1 MRFISTR
8 GGVPP
13 TDLRTAVL
21 AGPAPDGGLY
31 VPEAVPRLTEQEL
44 DQLRDLPFPILSV
57 RVLRHLLGPH
67 APDFLEEV
75 VYAALDFPLPLL
87 PGETG
92 SGVNGAWI
100 GELFHGPTGAF
111 KDVGARFLAHLTA
124 ALRHSPNEGLL
135 VLVATSGDTG
145 SAVAR
150 AFGHIPGCR
159 AVVAFPKGRI
169 SEVQEKQICG
179 AGPGVRPLAVEGS
192 FDDCQRLVREVLA
205 APPHGP
211 SPGSPAHGLSDRVAL
226 VSGNSINVGRL
237 LPQALYYFHFALQLP
252 PQESPPIFAVPSGN
266 LGNLTAGLLARAAGL
281 PTGGFVAAT
290 NRNDTVV
297 RFLESGALD
306 ETRSSIPTI
315 SSAMDVALPSNLE
328 RALYLFGGMESPRA
342 RGAMADLVMATAH
355 SDEDTLSVM
364 RTVHDKTGYLLDPH
378 TAVGLLGLLEART
391 RWPRQQGPGIV
402 LATANPAKFAPAVR
416 EATGISPTAPPSWD
430 ETSKMRSPLAIP
442 AETTS
447 FQEAVAQVAREVGG
461 S

>member
-1 MRFISTR
+1 MRFVSTR

-31 VPEAVPRLTEQEL
+31 VPETVPRLTAREL
-44 DQLRDLPFPILSV
+44 DGLRNLPFPALSV
-57 RVLRHLLGPH
+57 RVLHHLLGDH

-75 VYAALDFPLPLL
+75 VHAALDFPLPLI
-87 PGETG
+87 PRETG
-92 SGVNGAWI
+92 SGVPEAWI

-124 ALRHSPNEGLL
+124 ALRHSPDEGLL

-169 SEVQEKQICG
+169 SGVQENQICG

-205 APPHGP
+205 AAPHGP
-211 SPGSPAHGLSDRVAL
+211 PPGSPAHGLHERVAL

-237 LPQALYYFHFALQLP
+237 LPQALYYFHFAFQLP
-252 PQESPPIFAVPSGN
+252 PRWAPPVFAVPSGN

-297 RFLESGALD
+297 GFLESGTLD
-306 ETRSSIPTI
+306 ETRSSVPTL

-328 RALYLFGGMESPRA
+328 RALHLFGGASSSRA
-342 RGAMADLVMATAH
+342 RASMAHLVLATTH
-355 SDEDTLSVM
+355 SDEDTLALMRSVHE
-364 RTVHDKTGYLLDPH
+364 RTGYLLDPH

-391 RWPRQQGPGIV
+391 RPLPWEGPGIV
-402 LATANPAKFAPAVR
+402 LATAHPAKFAPAVR
-416 EATGISPTAPPSWD
+416 EATGISPTAPASWD
-430 ETSKMRSPLAIP
+430 QTSRMVSPLAIP
-442 AETTS
+442 AESLS

-461 S
+461 

>member
-1 MRFISTR
+1 MRFVSTR

-31 VPEAVPRLTEQEL
+31 VPETIPSLTSQEL
-44 DQLRDLPFPILSV
+44 DGLRDLPFAALSV
-57 RVLRHLLGPH
+57 RVLRHLLGPTP
-67 APDFLEEV
+67 PDFLEEV
-75 VYAALDFPLPLL
+75 VHAALDFPLPLI
-87 PGETG
+87 PWETG
-92 SGVNGAWI
+92 SGVPKAWI

-111 KDVGARFLAHLTA
+111 KDVGARFLAQLTS
-124 ALRHSPNEGLL
+124 ALRHSSDEGLL

-169 SEVQEKQICG
+169 SEVQESQICG

-205 APPHGP
+205 AAPHGP
-211 SPGSPAHGLSDRVAL
+211 PRGSPAHGLHERVAL

-237 LPQALYYFHFALQLP
+237 LPQALYYFHFAFQLP
-252 PQESPPIFAVPSGN
+252 AQEAPPIFSVPSGN

-297 RFLESGALD
+297 RFLKSGALD
-306 ETRSSIPTI
+306 EKRSSVPTL

-328 RALYLFGGMESPRA
+328 RALHLFGGAESPGARA
-342 RGAMADLVMATAH
+342 AMAHSVPATTH
-355 SDEDTLSVM
+355 SDEDTISIMRSV
-364 RTVHDKTGYLLDPH
+364 HASTGYLLDPH
-378 TAVGLLGLLEART
+378 AAVGLLGLLEARS
-391 RWPRQQGPGIV
+391 RAPSPSGPGIV
-402 LATANPAKFAPAVR
+402 LGTAHPAKFAPAVE
-416 EATGISPTAPPSWD
+416 EATGRSPTAPSSWD
-430 ETSKMRSPLAIP
+430 QTPRMVTPLAIS
-442 AETTS
+442 AES
-447 FQEAVAQVAREVGG
+447 ADFQEAVAQVAGEVGG
-461 S
+461 